1 MIWNVFGNFKNSYQ
15 KLLIGTILKSM
26 TAISSSSEHL
36 SQNNKINIIRIGT
49 RASNLAVAQVAE
61 VHLLIADH
69 YPKIKIEIIPIST
82 SGDKIQDRNLA
93 EFGGKGLFIKELEEA
108 LLENNIDIAIHSAK
122 DVPPIIDPA
131 TVICAFTQ
139 RLDPRDC
146 LISKKFTSIEQLPKN
161 AVIGTSSPRR
171 AALILRQRRDLKIV
185 SFRGNVDTRL
195 RKIFD
200 NKIVDATILAISGL
214 DRLGKKHLI
223 KSPLSLEEMPPSG
236 GQGALAIQ
244 VRKNDQKIIEII
256 SKINHHDTQICIK
269 SERSFLRELGA
280 SCTTPVS
287 VYAEIKNKKLYLKI
301 MIIDYDGQSFYE
313 AAGSCKVTLEEAVKL
328 GAKLA
333 LQTKKQS
340 ADLLARIIN

>member
-1 MIWNVFGNFKNSYQ
+1 
-15 KLLIGTILKSM
+15 M
-26 TAISSSSEHL
+26 TAISSKISSITEQSSL
-36 SQNNKINIIRIGT
+36 NKNNSLIIRIGT
-49 RASNLAVAQVAE
+49 RTSKLALTQVAE

-69 YPKIKIEIIPIST
+69 YPNIKVEIIPIST

-108 LLENNIDIAIHSAK
+108 LLENKIDIAVHSAK
-122 DVPPIIDPA
+122 DVPPVIDNQ
-131 TVICAFTQ
+131 TEICAFTQ

-146 LISKKFTSIEQLPKN
+146 LISKKYHSIAKLPRN

-171 AALILRQRRDLKIV
+171 SALILKQRSDLKIV
-185 SFRGNVDTRL
+185 NFRGNVDTRL
-195 RKIFD
+195 RKIFED
-200 NKIVDATILAISGL
+200 EIVDATILAISGL
-214 DRLGKKHLI
+214 ERLGKNQLI

-256 SKINHHDTQICIK
+256 DKVNHHDTKICIK
-269 SERSFLRELGA
+269 SERAFLRELGA

-287 VYAEIKNKKLYLKI
+287 VYAEIKNKKLHLKT
-301 MIIDYDGQSFYE
+301 MIIDHDGKSFFE
-313 AAGSCKVTLEEAVKL
+313 TSGSCKADLEEAVKL

-333 LQTKKQS
+333 LQTKKES
-340 ADLLARIIN
+340 SDLLARIVN